1 MELGGSA
8 AGMVL
13 VHSHN
18 LAGRASE
25 QVRLA
30 EENARKIELCDTKEV
45 SV

>member
-8 AGMVL
+8 AGT

-30 EENARKIELCDTKEV
+30 EENTRKNRIM
-45 SV
+45 